1 MGHEHALIGKALL
14 YIWRVAGKHGRR
26 TPAFAALDS
35 GRASVVSD
43 AADSDCADFSV
54 LVKESACSCAV
65 DLLRFAD
72 ARLLAESAASLLEG
86 TLKAVRPLHVSFSG
100 RWSKAQ

>member
-1 MGHEHALIGKALL
+1 MNMHSL
-14 YIWRVAGKHGRR
+14 GKHSCIFEELPASIKEK

-86 TLKAVRPLHVSFSG
+86 TLTAVRPLHVSFSG

>member
-1 MGHEHALIGKALL
+1 MGHDHALIGKVFLGYLKSPA
-14 YIWRVAGKHGRR
+14 RMEER
-26 TPAFAALDS
+26 TLAFAALEI

-65 DLLRFAD
+65 DLARLVE

-86 TLKAVRPLHVSFSG
+86 RLDAVRPLRVCFLTAYVTG
-100 RWSKAQ
+100 

>member
-1 MGHEHALIGKALL
+1 M
-14 YIWRVAGKHGRR
+14 
-26 TPAFAALDS
+26 
-35 GRASVVSD
+35 VSD

>member
-1 MGHEHALIGKALL
+1 MGHKNGLIGKAFCKFEELP
-14 YIWRVAGKHGRR
+14 VSMEER
-26 TPAFAALDS
+26 TPAFAALDN

-86 TLKAVRPLHVSFSG
+86 TLKAVRPLRVSFSG
-100 RWSKAQ
+100 RWRQAQ